1 MKQSSSI
8 ESEQHQTRYSCDP
21 VGRTSPVRQA
31 FADNR
36 ESTAIQRQLMV
47 AMANSPQAIMQ
58 RLISQRIH
66 SSPRVLAQRKIL
78 SGISGESVQRVEE
91 ESLQGKFATKSPAQL
106 KQQSFTKSNNTGLPD
121 NLKSGIKSRSDISM
135 NTSQQTMQLKALSTR
150 SSAASN
156 AKVMQFTV
164 LTRSMW
170 KIVND
175 TKIGSEEEYYSVG
188 NFLKSKGYGDD
199 VIKEILNR
207 IVEKSKYNL
216 DTDVFSGYSGKKKDV
231 FDDSD
236 EVGINVVDHGDLNEY
251 DNPTAID
258 DYLKTNL
265 GIVQMA
271 RKGNTV
277 SGPKDYS
284 THNFGDFKK
293 VAYTTDAKGSIDFT
307 SPTQKGTWSN
317 PVYGGS
323 LVNLSTA
330 GKTID
335 KKNRPQHFALGDYLY
350 AKQFGKKASATTNLR
365 KGKWTWHHL
374 PTQYQMVLVDM
385 TVHAKHGHNGGVYLW

>member
-1 MKQSSSI
+1 MKRSLSV
-8 ESEQHQTRYSCDP
+8 ESERRQIRSSHDFVSNA
-21 VGRTSPVRQA
+21 SPVRQA
-31 FADNR
+31 FVDNR
-36 ESTAIQRQLMV
+36 ESTAMQRQLMT
-47 AMANSPQAIMQ
+47 AMANSPQADAQ
-58 RLISQRIH
+58 RLISHKIH
-66 SSPRVLAQRKIL
+66 NNPRMLAQRKVL
-78 SGISGESVQRVEE
+78 SDISGESVQRIDEE
-91 ESLQGKFATKSPAQL
+91 PLQGKFVAESPATGMLATADRQVAQSKQL
-106 KQQSFTKSNNTGLPD
+106 PVRAN
-121 NLKSGIKSRSDISM
+121 
-135 NTSQQTMQLKALSTR
+135 
-150 SSAASN
+150 AASTQ
-156 AKVMQFTV
+156 KVTQLTV

-175 TKIGSEEEYYSVG
+175 TTINSEEEYNSVG
-188 NFLKSKGYGDD
+188 NFLKSKGYGND

-207 IVEKSKYNL
+207 IVQKSKNNL
-216 DTDVFSGYSGKKKDV
+216 DVDVFSGFSGEKRDV

-236 EVGINVVDHGDLNEY
+236 EIGINVVDHGDLNEY
-251 DNPTAID
+251 DDPTTID
-258 DYLKTNL
+258 NYLETKL

-284 THNFGDFKK
+284 TNNFGDFKK

-307 SPTQKGTWSN
+307 SPTQQGTWSN

-323 LVNLSTA
+323 LVNLSNA

-335 KKNRPQHFALGDYLY
+335 KKNRPQHFALGDYLF
-350 AKQFGKKASATTNLR
+350 AKKFGKKASATTNLR